1 MNRIIEYLRENNG
14 ASLWQIYSAI
24 NSHPLIDLS
33 KITNWIEE
41 AINKGAVHVEYDE
54 LNLANYYLTNK

>member
-1 MNRIIEYLRENNG
+1 MNRIIEYLKYNDG

-24 NSHPLIDLS
+24 NSHPLIDLA

-41 AINKGAVHVEYDE
+41 AINKGAVHVKCDE
-54 LNLANYYLTNK
+54 QNLMNYYLTNK